1 MNSRENIQNLKDQPE
16 TSAVG
21 SKWTEHLASAAR
33 AWDCSEAAAQARMQ
47 EIVANMRQIHF
58 AASFWPDLHVHVQ
71 SAARQPLPPMF
82 HERLAEALATL
93 STYDLATI
101 RIDFRTFPIAGPE
114 DVETRAMRLG
124 TPEDGRP
131 RLLFRFVGARRAV
144 AGTHILVTGVDF

>member
-1 MNSRENIQNLKDQPE
+1 MNSHENIQKRKDQPE
-16 TSAVG
+16 

-71 SAARQPLPPMF
+71 SATAARQPLPPMF

-144 AGTHILVTGVDF
+144 AGTHILVTGIDF